1 VSVSR
6 RRFLESGLAACAG
19 IAGAQAIA
27 SLLPS
32 GGVGV
37 AAADG
42 ATSSASPAPSASP
55 ASSPAP
61 AYDPNAHSW
70 AFLVDTTRC
79 IGCGRCVGACKNENS
94 VPDDPEYNRTWVELH
109 VVQNNGKVLV
119 TSPDGGIDG
128 FPPEPPELAANG
140 TTADQAY
147 FVPRLCMQ
155 CDNPPC
161 TSVCPVSATYKT
173 PDGVV
178 LVDQDR
184 CIGCGYCV
192 LACPYGAR
200 YIVPSGGNTPMGSAG
215 VVDKCTF
222 CYHRITKGMQPA
234 CVEVC
239 PVEARLIGDL
249 DDPASPVTIAIRTGR
264 TSVMKPELGTRPR
277 VHYVGLE
284 GEVG

>member
-1 VSVSR
+1 VSLTR
-6 RRFLESGLAACAG
+6 RRFLESSLAACAG
-19 IAGAQAIA
+19 IAGAQALA
-27 SLLPS
+27 SALPA

-37 AAADG
+37 ATAGEPIPTAN
-42 ATSSASPAPSASP
+42 PS
-55 ASSPAP
+55 
-61 AYDPNAHSW
+61 YDPEAHSW
-70 AFLVDTTRC
+70 AFLVDTTLC
-79 IGCGRCVGACKNENS
+79 IGCGRCVGACKTENH
-94 VPDDPEYNRTWVELH
+94 VPEDPEYNRTWVELH
-109 VVQNNGKVLV
+109 VVEATGAVLV

-128 FPPEPPELAANG
+128 FPPVPPELAAAG
-140 TTADQAY
+140 TTASQAY

-161 TSVCPVSATYKT
+161 TSVCPVSATYKN

-200 YIVPSGGNTPMGSAG
+200 YLVPSGGVSPTGNVG

-222 CYHRITKGMQPA
+222 CYHRITRGMRPA

-249 DDPASPVTIAIRTGR
+249 DDPEDPVTIAIKTGR
-264 TSVMKPELGTRPR
+264 TSVMKPELGTKPR
-277 VHYVGLE
+277 VHYVGIE

>member
-1 VSVSR
+1 VSLTR

-32 GGVGV
+32 GGVGI
-37 AAADG
+37 AAAGD
-42 ATSSASPAPSASP
+42 ASPAASPAPSASP
-55 ASSPAP
+55 P
-61 AYDPNAHSW
+61 YDPHAHSW

-79 IGCGRCVGACKNENS
+79 IGCGRCVDACKNENN
-94 VPDDPEYNRTWVELH
+94 VPDDPEFNRTWVELH
-109 VVQNNGKVLV
+109 VVESNGTVLV
-119 TSPDGGIDG
+119 TSPDGGIHG
-128 FPPEPPELAANG
+128 FPPEPPELAAAG
-140 TTADQAY
+140 ATASQAY

-161 TSVCPVSATYKT
+161 TSVCPVSATYKS

-184 CIGCGYCV
+184 CIGCGYCI

-222 CYHRITKGMQPA
+222 CYQRITKGMSPA
-234 CVEVC
+234 CVAVC
-239 PVEARLIGDL
+239 PVEARRIGDQK
-249 DDPASPVTIAIRTGR
+249 DPTDPVTIAIKTGR
-264 TSVMKPELGTRPR
+264 TQVMKPELGTKPR
-277 VHYVGLE
+277 VHYVGIE